1 VHPEIASY
9 LQVPQLL
16 TCIYWC
22 TCRQL
27 GPCTHLMH
35 HMSDPSDM
43 CMISILTKD
52 MFSNIS
58 VLISSLWMHGLY
70 GWRHVVY
77 VSTCSISQYM
87 WYMAVYVVYGS
98 TCGIYQYV

>member
-1 VHPEIASY
+1 MHPEIASY

-16 TCIYWC
+16 ACIYWC

-43 CMISILTKD
+43 CMVSILTND
-52 MFSNIS
+52 QRSVFSYLGSYIIA
-58 VLISSLWMHGLY
+58 VDAWTVWMETY
-70 GWRHVVY
+70 RI
-77 VSTCSISQYM
+77 CQYM
-87 WYMAVYVVYGS
+87 
-98 TCGIYQYV
+98 